1 MSYNLKTDIAKAKGL
16 GSAKTG
22 SHHWLMQRITGVMLA
37 LCSLWLI
44 YFILINKNNDLN
56 IIIEELKKPFNL
68 VPLLIIVVASFYHA
82 MLGMRVV
89 IEDYISCVKLRS
101 VLIILLQL
109 FSILTIV
116 AFIVALFYG
125 NQ

>member
-1 MSYNLKTDIAKAKGL
+1 MSNDLKTDIAKAKGL

-22 SHHWLMQRITGVMLA
+22 SHHWLMQRITGMILA
-37 LCSLWLI
+37 LCSLWLM

-56 IIIEELKKPFNL
+56 IIIEELKKSFN
-68 VPLLIIVVASFYHA
+68 VTPLLIIVIASFYHA

-89 IEDYISCVKLRS
+89 IEDYINCIKLRIS
-101 VLIILLQL
+101 LIVLLQL

-116 AFIVALFYG
+116 AFIVALFYK
-125 NQ
+125 NS

>member
-82 MLGMRVV
+82 MLGMRIV

>member
-1 MSYNLKTDIAKAKGL
+1 MSDDLKTYLAKAKGL

-22 SHHWLMQRITGVMLA
+22 SHHWLMQRITGVMLV

-44 YFILINKNNDLN
+44 YFILITKNNDLN
-56 IIIEELKKPFNL
+56 IIIEALKKPFNL
-68 VPLLIIVVASFYHA
+68 VPLLIIVIASFYHA

-89 IEDYISCVKLRS
+89 IKDYISCVKLRS

-116 AFIVALFYG
+116 AFVVALLY
-125 NQ
+125 